1 MSLDGF
7 SLSLLITEL
16 NQTLTGGRI
25 DRIYQPDKHTLTLLV
40 RQLNETIRLL
50 ISIKPE
56 NPCMYISAALPEN
69 PAAPPAFCMLLRKHL
84 EDGRIASLT
93 QHGLDRTVF
102 IDIDV
107 RNERGELVTKR
118 LVVELM
124 GKHSNIIFTQN
135 NLIVDAIRR
144 IGANVSSYR
153 QVLPGRQY
161 EYPPGPLGHDLLRG
175 SIPDFITQLS
185 LENDLSLAK
194 AIVKITSGIGPVT
207 AREIVW
213 RSGLPADIMVDVL
226 DKSDLAAVSEAI
238 YSIRNLIQKD
248 ALQPSLVMDATN
260 RIVAMAAFKLEH
272 LTAGQRQTFP
282 TMSQLLEFTSDQKGI
297 QKSPEKIMVEKLLT
311 GEISKQ
317 KRKLAALTAELADA
331 NACDQLRL
339 YADILMAHLYQS
351 LPARCEQI
359 ILPNIYS
366 TTEGDTMIIPLDPSL
381 SVLENA
387 QVYYGKYNKLKRAQ
401 DLLAEQLSHCRQE
414 IAYLESIQV
423 ALADTSLQAELAE
436 IKQELTQAG
445 YIKPMAK
452 RRSPTAPTA
461 PLQVASSN
469 GAIILI
475 GKNNRQN
482 DALTC
487 KQARPDDLWFHA
499 KDIPG
504 SHVILR
510 TETVPPPEQT
520 IREAAQLAAYFSKA
534 RQSANV
540 PVDFTKRRHV
550 KKPSGAKP
558 GFVIYDHQK
567 TLYVTPP
574 DEQTVQQKL
583 KETGK

>member
-84 EDGRIASLT
+84 EDGRIASLS

-144 IGANVSSYR
+144 IGTNVSSYR

-175 SIPDFITQLS
+175 SIPDFIAQLS

-213 RSGLPADIMVDVL
+213 RSGLPADIMVNAL

-238 YSIRNLIQKD
+238 YSIRNLLQKD

-297 QKSPEKIMVEKLLT
+297 QKPPEKIMVEKLLT

-351 LPARCEQI
+351 LPTRCEQI

-366 TTEGDTMIIPLDPSL
+366 ITEGDTAIIPLDPSL

-387 QVYYGKYNKLKRAQ
+387 QAYYGKYNKLKRAQ

-445 YIKPMAK
+445 YVKPTAK

-510 TETVPPPEQT
+510 TETVPPPEQI

-550 KKPSGAKP
+550 KKPAGAKP

>member
-40 RQLNETIRLL
+40 RQLNETRRLL

-84 EDGRIASLT
+84 EDGRIASLS

-213 RSGLPADIMVDVL
+213 RSGLPADIMVNAL

-238 YSIRNLIQKD
+238 YSIRNLLQKD

-260 RIVAMAAFKLEH
+260 RIVAMAAFELEH
-272 LTAGQRQTFP
+272 LTTGQRQTFP

-297 QKSPEKIMVEKLLT
+297 QKPPEKIMVEKLLT

-351 LPARCEQI
+351 LPTRCEQI

-366 TTEGDTMIIPLDPSL
+366 TTEGDTAIIPLDPSL

-387 QVYYGKYNKLKRAQ
+387 QAYYGKYNKLKRAQ

-445 YIKPMAK
+445 YVKPTAK

-510 TETVPPPEQT
+510 TETVPPPEQI

-550 KKPSGAKP
+550 KKPAGAKP